1 MIFDLLPQSY
11 TYDWQSVQ
19 NIESHN
25 FKCSYC
31 GNTVAS
37 EKGWFAKSTY
47 SGKICGA
54 VFICHFCKKPTFIDD
69 KTKQYPGTVFGN
81 FVEDIP
87 DKSIEELY
95 DEARKAT
102 SLNCYTASVL
112 CCRKLLMHIAVS
124 KGAEENKSFIH
135 YVEYLAHKN
144 FIPPDAQQWVDHI
157 RLKGNEANHE
167 IKIMDKDESEEL
179 LTFIEMLLKVIYEF
193 PAKISKKINPVNS
206 QNQKTV

>member
-1 MIFDLLPQSY
+1 MEFDLLPKGY
-11 TYDWQSVQ
+11 TYSWQNLQ

-25 FKCSYC
+25 YKCSFC
-31 GNTVAS
+31 GNSVAS
-37 EKGWFAKSTY
+37 EKGWTATSPY

-54 VFICHFCKKPTFIDD
+54 VFICHFCKKATFFDD
-69 KTKQYPGTVFGN
+69 KANQYPGTVFGN
-81 FVEDIP
+81 IVKDIP
-87 DKSIEELY
+87 EKSIEELY

-112 CCRKLLMHIAVS
+112 SCRKLLMHIAVA
-124 KGAEENKSFIH
+124 KGADENKSFAY
-135 YVEYLAHKN
+135 YVDYLASKN

-167 IKIMDKDESEEL
+167 IKIMDKDDAEEL

-193 PAKISKKINPVNS
+193 PAKISKKINPVA
-206 QNQKTV
+206 